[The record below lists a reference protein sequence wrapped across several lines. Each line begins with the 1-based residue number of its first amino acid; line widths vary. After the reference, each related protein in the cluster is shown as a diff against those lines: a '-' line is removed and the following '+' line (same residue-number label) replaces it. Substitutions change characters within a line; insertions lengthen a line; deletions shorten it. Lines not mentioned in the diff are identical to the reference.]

1 MSVSAIVLIEAQP
14 DAIAR
19 LGPELAAIEGV
30 AEAHSVAG
38 GTVDLVAIVKVPDH
52 DGIAA
57 VVTDKIS
64 KLEGITT
71 TQTLIAFRSYD
82 NDTLDAAFE
91 GFGD

>member
-14 DAIAR
+14 DTIAR
-19 LGPELAAIEGV
+19 LGSELAAIEGV
-30 AEAHSVAG
+30 SEAHSVAG
-38 GTVDLVAIVKVPDH
+38 STIDLVAIVKVKDH

-57 VVTDKIS
+57 VVTDQIS
-64 KLEGITT
+64 KLDGITK

-82 NDTLDAAFE
+82 NDTLDAAYE